1 VAEKEKIVLII
12 DDDITIRKLLSHH
25 LKANN
30 FQTYE
35 AENTIDGFR
44 FLETKDI
51 DLVLCDV
58 TLGDTDGFTFCKTV
72 RENENHRLVPFIFVT
87 AKNTFE
93 DKSRAL
99 EVGGDDIVTKPFD
112 VNDLILKVKALSKRS
127 DIYKMYGVKKNLNKT
142 FEKTSFRI
150 LLVDDDPALSRIFQY
165 NLERAGFECKSAISA
180 EDGLKL
186 LDIFMPDIIISDI
199 MMPEINGF
207 EFRRR
212 ILEQTKW
219 KSTPFIFLTAR
230 SEEQDILD
238 GYDQD
243 ITDYVIKTEGPKV
256 IVAKVKAII
265 KSLSKE
271 RQKVVSELHQAADS
285 LRVKV
290 VPDALP
296 EFEGFEVK
304 HLHMPFEGIPG
315 GDFIDYFNIDEN
327 HLAIILG
334 DVMGKKWGAWYFAF
348 AYAGYV
354 RSALRG
360 VFQSSESYSPSI
372 LLNEV
377 NKSVF
382 KDAKVSEVFS
392 TISVII
398 LNNKDNTATYTG
410 AGDLPLLYKN
420 SSDNFV
426 SSVQSKGMLLGFSL
440 DGEYEDT
447 VINVKSG
454 DYLLITTDGIIET
467 RNPQAEQFGSDRLM
481 KLIKTFTNGQDEL
494 AEIQKAITDFSAFKY
509 EDDISLIGI
518 KVK

>member
-1 VAEKEKIVLII
+1 MAENEKTVLII
-12 DDDITIRKLLSHH
+12 DDDITIRKVLSHH

-30 FQTYE
+30 FNICE
-35 AENTIDGFR
+35 AVDTDEGLN
-44 FLETKDI
+44 FLENENIDI
-51 DLVLCDV
+51 VLCDV
-58 TLGDTDGFTFCKTV
+58 NLGDTDGFTFCKTV
-72 RENENHRLVPFIFVT
+72 RKNENHRLVPFIFVT
-87 AKNTFE
+87 AKSSFE

-112 VNDLILKVKALSKRS
+112 VEDLMLKVKALLKRS

-142 FEKTSFRI
+142 FEKTSFSI
-150 LLVDDDPALSRIFQY
+150 LLVDDDPALSRMFQY

-180 EDGLKL
+180 EEGLKQ
-186 LDIFMPDIIISDI
+186 LDLFKPDIIISDI
-199 MMPEINGF
+199 MMPEVNGF
-207 EFRRR
+207 EFREK
-212 ILEQTKW
+212 ILEQPKW
-219 KSTPFIFLTAR
+219 KSIPFIFLTAK

-238 GYDQD
+238 GYDHD
-243 ITDYVIKTEGPKV
+243 ITDYVVKTEGPKV

-265 KSLSKE
+265 KSLSQE

-290 VPDALP
+290 VPESVPQFD
-296 EFEGFEVK
+296 GFEVK

-315 GDFIDYFNIDEN
+315 GDFIDYFKIDDN
-327 HLAIILG
+327 HFTVILG

-360 VFQSSESYSPSI
+360 VFQSSASFSPSV

-392 TISVII
+392 TISVVI
-398 LNNKDNTATYTG
+398 LNNKEKTATYTG
-410 AGDLPLLYKN
+410 AGDLPLIYKN
-420 SSDNFV
+420 STDN
-426 SSVQSKGMLLGFSL
+426 SVASIQSKGMLLGFSL

-447 VINVKSG
+447 TINVKSG
-454 DYLLITTDGIIET
+454 DYLLVTTDGIIET
-467 RNPQAEQFGSDRLM
+467 RNANGEQYGSNRLM
-481 KLIKTFTNGQDEL
+481 DLAKTFTNGQDEP
-494 AEIQKAITDFSAFKY
+494 EAIKKSISDYSECNF
-509 EDDISLIGI
+509 EDDISLITI

>member
-1 VAEKEKIVLII
+1 MAEKDKTVLII
-12 DDDITIRKLLSHH
+12 DDDITIRKVLDHH

-30 FQTYE
+30 FQVCE
-35 AENTIDGFR
+35 AENTGEGFN
-44 FLETKDI
+44 FLETKNI

-58 TLGDTDGFTFCKTV
+58 NLGETDGFTFCETV

-87 AKNTFE
+87 AKSSLE

-99 EVGGDDIVTKPFD
+99 EVGGDDIVSKPFD
-112 VNDLILKVKALSKRS
+112 IDELMLKVKTLLKRS
-127 DIYKMYGVKKNLNKT
+127 DIYKIYGVKKNLNNT
-142 FEKTSFRI
+142 FEKKSFRI
-150 LLVDDDPALSRIFQY
+150 LLVDDDPGLSRMFQY
-165 NLERAGFECKSAISA
+165 NLERAGFECKTAISA
-180 EDGLKL
+180 EEGLDL
-186 LDIFMPDIIISDI
+186 LSVFQPDVIISDI
-199 MMPEINGF
+199 MMPKVNGF
-207 EFRRR
+207 EFRKI
-212 ILEQTKW
+212 ILEQPKW
-219 KSTPFIFLTAR
+219 KSIPFIFLTAR

-238 GYDQD
+238 GYEQD

-265 KSLSKE
+265 KSLSQE

-290 VPDALP
+290 VPETFP
-296 EFEGFEVK
+296 EFEGFDIK

-315 GDFIDYFNIDEN
+315 GDFIDYFKIDDS
-327 HLAIILG
+327 HLAVILG

-360 VFQSSESYSPSI
+360 VFQSSNSFSPSV

-392 TISVII
+392 TISAVI
-398 LNNKDNTATYTG
+398 LDNKNFSATYTG
-410 AGDLPLLYKN
+410 AGDLPLIYKN
-420 SSDNFV
+420 AIDNSV
-426 SSVQSKGMLLGFSL
+426 SSIRSKGMLLGFSL
-440 DGEYEDT
+440 NGEYEDT
-447 VINVKSG
+447 ALDVKSG

-467 RNPQAEQFGSDRLM
+467 RNTGGEQYGSERLM
-481 KLIKTFTNGQDEL
+481 ELTKTFTNGQDEPV
-494 AEIQKAITDFSAFKY
+494 EIKKSISEFSDCKY
-509 EDDISLIGI
+509 EDDISLITI

>member
-1 VAEKEKIVLII
+1 VAKKDSTILII
-12 DDDITIRKLLSHH
+12 DDDITIRKLLNHH
-25 LKANN
+25 LKANG
-30 FQTYE
+30 FQTCE
-35 AENTIDGFR
+35 AENTEEGFN
-44 FLETKDI
+44 FLENEDI

-58 TLGDTDGFTFCKTV
+58 TLGDMDGFTFCKTV

-112 VNDLILKVKALSKRS
+112 VNDLVLKVKALLKRS
-127 DIYKMYGVKKNLNKT
+127 DIYKMYGVKKNLNES
-142 FEKTSFRI
+142 FEKKSFRI

-165 NLERAGFECKSAISA
+165 NLERSGFECKSAISA
-180 EDGLKL
+180 EEGLKL
-186 LDIFMPDIIISDI
+186 LDIFNPDIIISDI
-199 MMPEINGF
+199 MMPEVNGF
-207 EFRRR
+207 EFRKR
-212 ILEQTKW
+212 ILEKEKW
-219 KSTPFIFLTAR
+219 KSIPFIFLTAK

-265 KSLSKE
+265 KSLSQE

-285 LRVKV
+285 LRIKV
-290 VPDALP
+290 VPDSVP
-296 EFEGFEVK
+296 EFPGFDVK

-315 GDFIDYFNIDEN
+315 GDFIDYFKIDEN
-327 HLAIILG
+327 HLAVILG

-360 VFQSSESYSPSI
+360 VFQSSESFSPSV

-392 TISVII
+392 TISAVI
-398 LNNKDNTATYTG
+398 LNNKDKTATYTG
-410 AGDLPLLYKN
+410 AGDLPLIFKN
-420 SSDNFV
+420 SENGSV
-426 SSVQSKGMLLGFSL
+426 TSVQSKGMLLGFSL

-447 VINVKSG
+447 VIKVNNG
-454 DYLLITTDGIIET
+454 DNLLITTDGIIET
-467 RNPQAEQFGSDRLM
+467 RNPQEEQFGTKRLM
-481 KLIKTFTNGQDEL
+481 DLLKISNNGFDEL
-494 AEIQKAITDFSAFKY
+494 ERIKHSFADFSEGKY
-509 EDDISLIGI
+509 EDDISLISI

>member
-1 VAEKEKIVLII
+1 MANKTNTVLIL
-12 DDDITIRKLLSHH
+12 DDDITIRKLLNHH
-25 LKANN
+25 LKANG

-35 AENTIDGFR
+35 AENTDQGLSL
-44 FLETKDI
+44 LEAEDI

-58 TLGDTDGFTFCKTV
+58 TLGETDGFTFCKTV
-72 RENENHRLVPFIFVT
+72 RKNENYRLIPFIFVT

-112 VNDLILKVKALSKRS
+112 VNDLILKVKALLKRS
-127 DIYKMYGVKKNLNKT
+127 DIYKMYGVKKKLRKS

-165 NLERAGFECKSAISA
+165 NLERSGFECKSAISA
-180 EDGLKL
+180 EEGLKL
-186 LDIFMPDIIISDI
+186 LNIFRPDIIISDI
-199 MMPEINGF
+199 MMPEVNGF
-207 EFRRR
+207 EFRKR
-212 ILEQTKW
+212 ILEQTSW
-219 KSTPFIFLTAR
+219 KSIPFIFLTAK

-265 KSLSKE
+265 KSLSQE
-271 RQKVVSELHQAADS
+271 RQKVVSELHEAADS
-285 LRVKV
+285 LRIKV
-290 VPDALP
+290 VPDTLP
-296 EFEGFEVK
+296 EFDGFDVK

-315 GDFIDYFNIDEN
+315 GDFIDYFKINDN
-327 HLAIILG
+327 YLAVILG
-334 DVMGKKWGAWYFAF
+334 DVMGKKWGAWFFAF

-360 VFQSSESYSPSI
+360 VFQSSKSFSPSV

-392 TISVII
+392 TISAII
-398 LNNKDNTATYTG
+398 LNNNENTATYTG
-410 AGDLPLLYKN
+410 AGDLPLLYREN
-420 SSDNFV
+420 SNNSV
-426 SSVQSKGMLLGFSL
+426 TSVQSKGMLLGFSL

-454 DYLLITTDGIIET
+454 DHLLITTDGIIET
-467 RNPQAEQFGSDRLM
+467 RNPQQEQYGTERLE
-481 KLIKTFTNGQDEL
+481 KLVKTFENGHDELELIKSS
-494 AEIQKAITDFSAFKY
+494 ITHFSEGNY
-509 EDDISLIGI
+509 EDDISLISI
-518 KVK
+518 NVK